1 MTKIKNNLRVLP
13 LAALCLLVLG
23 GAAALAQRQLKS
35 APTGRPEVKVML
47 SGAVTRGQEKL
58 PLEKVEKVS
67 PGETLDW
74 TITSENGG
82 TAPAHSYKTVGQIP
96 KGTTFVAGSATADGS
111 TTVVYSIDN
120 GQTYSVQPTIDEKQ
134 PDGSVKQVAAPVSM
148 YTQVR
153 YEWADPLAA
162 DGKFSAAYKVRV
174 K

>member
-1 MTKIKNNLRVLP
+1 MTKLKKNLRALP

-23 GAAALAQRQLKS
+23 GAAALAQRQFKS
-35 APTGRPEVKVML
+35 ATLARPEVKVML
-47 SGAVTRGQEKL
+47 SGAVLRDQEKL
-58 PLEKVEKVS
+58 PLEKVEKVN
-67 PGETLDW
+67 PGEILDW

-82 TAPAHSYKTVGQIP
+82 NAPAVAYKTVGQIP

-120 GQTYSVQPTIDEKQ
+120 GQTYSVQPTIDEQQ
-134 PDGSVKQVAAPVSM
+134 PDGSVKKVAAPVSM